1 MLLLI
6 DKPIGL
12 TSHDVV
18 DYVRA
23 VFQEKRVGHAGTL
36 DPNASGLLI
45 VAVGRED
52 TKKLGHL
59 TTGTTKSYIGEITL
73 GTKTSTDDSEGS
85 VLEEKDV
92 RAISE
97 TELQKILDSFLGK
110 QPQIPPIYSAIKK
123 NGVKAYDSARRGIQ
137 IEMEPRDITVYS
149 ITLLSFESPKLIIAC
164 EVSAGTYIRAL
175 ARDIGEKLGTNA
187 HLSALRRTKIG
198 EYTIKDAT
206 ALEDLR
212 NEE

>member
-18 DYVRA
+18 DYVRT

-59 TTGTTKSYIGEITL
+59 TTGTTKTYIGEITL
-73 GTKTSTDDSEGS
+73 GTKTTTDDSEGS

-92 RAISE
+92 RSMSPSE
-97 TELQKILDSFLGK
+97 IETILNSFLGK
-110 QPQIPPIYSAIKK
+110 QSQIPPIYSAIKK
-123 NGVKAYDSARRGIQ
+123 DGKKAYDQARKGISV
-137 IEMEPRDITVYS
+137 EMEPRDIIIYS
-149 ITLLSFESPKLIIAC
+149 ITLLSFESPKLIIEC

-198 EYTIKDAT
+198 DYTIKDAI

>member
-6 DKPIGL
+6 DKPIGI

-52 TKKLGHL
+52 TKKLGQL

-73 GTKTSTDDSEGS
+73 GTKTTTDDSEGDI
-85 VLEEKDV
+85 VEEKDV
-92 RAISE
+92 RALSE
-97 TELQKILDSFLGK
+97 IELQKILDSFLGG
-110 QPQIPPIYSAIKK
+110 QSQIPPIYSAIKK
-123 NGVKAYDSARRGIQ
+123 NGVKAYDSARAGIQ
-137 IEMEPRDITVYS
+137 IEMEPREITIFS
-149 ITLLSFESPKLIIAC
+149 IKLLNFDSKKLVVEC
-164 EVSAGTYIRAL
+164 EVSAGTYIRSL
-175 ARDIGEKLGTNA
+175 ARDIGEKLGTGA

-198 EYTIKDAT
+198 EYTVADAT

-212 NEE
+212 KEE

>member
-6 DKPIGL
+6 DKPTGL

-18 DYVRA
+18 DYVRS
-23 VFQEKRVGHAGTL
+23 VYQEKRVGHAGTL

-45 VAVGRED
+45 VAVGRDD
-52 TKKLGHL
+52 TKKLGKL

-73 GTKTSTDDSEGS
+73 GTKTTTDDSEGQ
-85 VLEEKDV
+85 VIEEKDV
-92 RAISE
+92 RALSE
-97 TELQKILDSFLGK
+97 IELQKILDSFLGK
-110 QPQIPPIYSAIKK
+110 QSQIPPIYSAIKK
-123 NGVKAYDSARRGIQ
+123 NGVKAYDSARAGIQ
-137 IEMEPRDITVYS
+137 IEMEPREITIFS
-149 ITLLSFESPKLIIAC
+149 IKLLKFESPKLVVEC

-198 EYTIKDAT
+198 DYTIANAV

-212 NEE
+212 KEE